1 MPIKNYCSGNNIS
14 HRIMLIW
21 PLRSGLDINRVNC
34 SHFYFLCLYNNNI
47 IPLPSLQTL
56 PHTHLCSSIR
66 IQVLFLSHWL
76 LLHVWV
82 CMCVCQHVHISEHV
96 LCVVVEH
103 SPNGFIYNKNPA
115 LSAQGS
121 LQKEG
126 ERYCKSQRKKTYS
139 CESVS
144 TRNGSRNTPII
155 YKYLKMISFRR
166 CHPHLLYFGV
176 SSWKIGS
183 SNV

>member
-1 MPIKNYCSGNNIS
+1 
-14 HRIMLIW
+14 MLTVVI
-21 PLRSGLDINRVNC
+21 
-34 SHFYFLCLYNNNI
+34 FYFLRLYNNNI
-47 IPLPSLQTL
+47 ISPFFSPNSPTYPSLFFYL
-56 PHTHLCSSIR
+56 NSSP
-66 IQVLFLSHWL
+66 LFISLI
-76 LLHVWV
+76 VV
-82 CMCVCQHVHISEHV
+82 TCMSMYVCVCQHVHISEYV

-121 LQKEG
+121 LQKKG

-144 TRNGSRNTPII
+144 TRNVSRNTPII

-176 SSWKIGS
+176 SS
-183 SNV
+183 